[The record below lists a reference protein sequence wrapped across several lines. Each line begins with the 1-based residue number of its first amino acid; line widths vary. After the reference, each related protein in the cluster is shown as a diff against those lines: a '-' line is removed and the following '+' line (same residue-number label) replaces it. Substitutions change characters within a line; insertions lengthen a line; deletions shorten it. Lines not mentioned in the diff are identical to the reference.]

1 MVRGRG
7 QICFLIHDPKGSTT
21 QERGESMKNR
31 IVVLKK
37 GVEKKQVVEG
47 LCCIGG
53 FVPYLWG

>member
-1 MVRGRG
+1 MSFNSWPIG
-7 QICFLIHDPKGSTT
+7 GSTT

>member
-1 MVRGRG
+1 MAHRGKLLR
-7 QICFLIHDPKGSTT
+7 KG
-21 QERGESMKNR
+21 GKSMKNR

-53 FVPYLWG
+53 YIPFMWG